1 MIKKSN
7 VTVAANLFNTAF
19 GGIFGS
25 RVLPVLVGS
34 SSFGFVGVIFYSGS
48 RVVLEAARKGYLP
61 FDRFFSK
68 VHPKLQ
74 TPINTLVLLYLI
86 SLIFLLAPPPGSVF
100 QFIVA
105 FSGYGGYFFA
115 ALSVIGLQI
124 LRRTQP
130 DIKRPIRVPLVVS
143 IVFVLICL
151 YTLVFVFIP
160 PVTKPAGYPYFCK
173 SRLCITNNSTSVDI
187 NALLFFIIVPYII
200 TMVVALFSVVLWYF
214 KLVVKDSLATS
225 YNAEIRLDGQQELF
239 EDVYKDYASSVSK
252 DTQSIDDDH
261 KSIHHAEV
269 HYNPK

>member
-143 IVFVLICL
+143 IIFVIICF

-160 PVTKPAGYPYFCK
+160 PVTKPVGYPYFCK
-173 SRLCITNNSTSVDI
+173 CCWLNSKKSTYYHADVI
-187 NALLFFIIVPYII
+187 NLLLF
-200 TMVVALFSVVLWYF
+200 L
-214 KLVVKDSLATS
+214 
-225 YNAEIRLDGQQELF
+225 
-239 EDVYKDYASSVSK
+239 
-252 DTQSIDDDH
+252 
-261 KSIHHAEV
+261 
-269 HYNPK
+269 